1 MTVLA
6 TLTRFLNGMLMILMP
21 LLAGFF
27 LVRRYRAPWR
37 IWWIG
42 AVTFVLSQVVHIPL
56 NALLHSVFGFQ
67 LPPAQAGLAPLLL
80 NAFIFSLSAGLCEET
95 FRYGAYRWWA
105 KDARTW
111 SKGLMLGAGHGGI
124 EAIIL
129 GGYVMWVFIQVVALT
144 GADASM
150 LPANVPAQLELYW
163 QTPLFLTLMGAVER
177 LFAIIFHL
185 AAAVVVLQ
193 VFLRRQIRWLWLA
206 ICLHT
211 LLNFTTIT
219 VSMLTAQKYGSAT
232 ATFLTE
238 GSLFVL
244 SLLNLWIIRSLRR
257 PDLEPQEILPAAPPL
272 PLAPPT
278 MAEIPL
284 TPEKL
289 DQTRYGPEP

>member
-1 MTVLA
+1 
-6 TLTRFLNGMLMILMP
+6 
-21 LLAGFF
+21 
-27 LVRRYRAPWR
+27 
-37 IWWIG
+37 
-42 AVTFVLSQVVHIPL
+42 
-56 NALLHSVFGFQ
+56 
-67 LPPAQAGLAPLLL
+67 L

-124 EAIIL
+124 EAILL
-129 GGYVMWVFIQVVALT
+129 GSYVMWIFIQAIALT

-163 QTPLFLTLMGAVER
+163 QTPLSLSLMGAVER

-185 AAAVVVLQ
+185 AASVVVLQ
-193 VFLRRQIRWLWLA
+193 VFLRRKITWLWLA
-206 ICLHT
+206 ISLHT
-211 LLNFTTIT
+211 LLNFTVIT
-219 VSMLTAQKYGSAT
+219 VSMLAAQKYGSAA

-257 PDLEPQEILPAAPPL
+257 PDLEPQEELPAALPL
-272 PLAPPT
+272 PLAPLPVV
-278 MAEIPL
+278 EIPI
-284 TPEKL
+284 TPNNL